1 MIVTQKR
8 WRGARFARV
17 RRRTCASGTAV
28 CLALTGMT
36 PPLANRVGALV
47 RALSAARS
55 ALRRPP
61 SAARA
66 TGARTRAWLL
76 PGAEKFP
83 RPVAAA
89 KRIAADAMLTC
100 VSTRPNGAPPNE
112 AFKKRARTKLR
123 TSQRAREGVPAR
135 STATI
140 ANGILESELSSA
152 FPEKLTDIMRR
163 ANNSSIQG
171 LKSVGWNALLCQQ
184 ELFAIFI

>member
-140 ANGILESELSSA
+140 ANGILVESHSA
-152 FPEKLTDIMRR
+152 FSLFPKRQPRTRL
-163 ANNSSIQG
+163 ASSGRCPSSRG
-171 LKSVGWNALLCQQ
+171 L
-184 ELFAIFI
+184 LFCCRSQSSPS

>member
-140 ANGILESELSSA
+140 ANGILESRALSA
-152 FPEKLTDIMRR
+152 LFPKSSQILCAERITRR
-163 ANNSSIQG
+163 SR
-171 LKSVGWNALLCQQ
+171 V
-184 ELFAIFI
+184 

>member
-1 MIVTQKR
+1 MLHKKDGVER
-8 WRGARFARV
+8 RFARV

-28 CLALTGMT
+28 CLALAGMT
-36 PPLANRVGALV
+36 PPLANRVGAAL

-100 VSTRPNGAPPNE
+100 VSTRPNGAPPNG

-123 TSQRAREGVPAR
+123 TSQRAREGVSAR

-140 ANGILESELSSA
+140 ANGILESER
-152 FPEKLTDIMRR
+152 FPRFSRKADTIFCAERITRR
-163 ANNSSIQG
+163 SR
-171 LKSVGWNALLCQQ
+171 V
-184 ELFAIFI
+184 